1 MLKRIMST
9 VLKSHEE
16 TFDIDSNP
24 HPQYLEKATTAD
36 SRHILV
42 ERPKLRCLIGCP
54 KVGFWS
60 VCKLAS

>member
-24 HPQYLEKATTAD
+24 HPQYLEKATTTDCATAVI
-36 SRHILV
+36 SWLNAHN
-42 ERPKLRCLIGCP
+42 
-54 KVGFWS
+54 
-60 VCKLAS
+60 